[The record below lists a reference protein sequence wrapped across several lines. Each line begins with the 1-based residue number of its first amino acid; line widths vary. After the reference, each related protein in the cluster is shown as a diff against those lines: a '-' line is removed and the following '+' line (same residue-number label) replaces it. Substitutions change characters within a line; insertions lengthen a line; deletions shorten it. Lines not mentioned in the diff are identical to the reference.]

1 MTGLFTVL
9 HLPLTVEIVL
19 LMETIDVKKGSYT
32 NINADNLLFLLN
44 IYAVGKN
51 NVSLSSSRTARVT

>member
-1 MTGLFTVL
+1 MTMLFTVL

-32 NINADNLLFLLN
+32 GINADNLLFLLN
-44 IYAVGKN
+44 IYG
-51 NVSLSSSRTARVT
+51 R